1 MIRSLLAASTT
12 ALFFAL
18 TGCAAEESTEDGV
31 TTQEESDLTAS
42 CGARYGEALEHYKTA
57 VAWSKERLASGTCE
71 WENGYLWQIADEASR
86 AVMTCDAFRKT
97 IKTSPWAEPLR
108 RALSP
113 SLNLRSYTG
122 ELLVI
127 RDSQFQNWTGVEGY
141 LSGTSFWARAE
152 GAFGPAVR
160 IDFYAE
166 GQATFGHLVFDDGT
180 GNVDWQSDD
189 ATYTVESINGS
200 ASGKRILRITR
211 GTLINE
217 YELGVENPAS
227 YNDAP
232 LFKLS
237 PLDAHGTPLYS
248 LVSECDA

>member
-1 MIRSLLAASTT
+1 MYRAFLAISTSALLLVTAS
-12 ALFFAL
+12 
-18 TGCAAEESTEDGV
+18 GCASEEPGDEGV

-42 CGARYGEALEHYKTA
+42 CGSRYGEALAHYKNA
-57 VAWSKERLASGTCE
+57 VDWSKERLASGVCE
-71 WENGYLWQIADEASR
+71 SDNGYLWQIADEASR

-127 RDSQFQNWTGVEGY
+127 RDSQFQNWTGVEGFF
-141 LSGTSFWARAE
+141 SGTSFWAH
-152 GAFGPAVR
+152 GQGVYGSPVR

-166 GQATFGHLVFDDGT
+166 GVATYGHLVFDEAGI
-180 GNVDWQSDD
+180 GEWQSED
-189 ATYTVESINGS
+189 ATYTVESIDGNPRS
-200 ASGKRILRITR
+200 RRIVRVSH
-211 GTLINE
+211 GGLINE
-217 YELGVENPAS
+217 YDLGVENPAS